1 LKRFHRNDRSG
12 NRGGSFGGSKALRKT
27 PISVG
32 EEYNVKIEDVSR
44 QGNAGIAKIE
54 GFIIFVNNA
63 SPGERVM
70 VRIVKVGNGYA
81 RAEILNQIIKKED
94 KELGMGTNE
103 TQ

>member
-1 LKRFHRNDRSG
+1 LKRPKRHERSG
-12 NRGGSFGGSKALRKT
+12 NRGGRFGGSKAPKT

-54 GFIIFVNNA
+54 GLVIFVNNA
-63 SPGERVM
+63 SPGERVT
-70 VRIVKVGNGYA
+70 VRIVKVENGYA
-81 RAEILNQIIKKED
+81 KAEILNQIIKKED
-94 KELGMGTNE
+94 KEQGMDANE

>member
-1 LKRFHRNDRSG
+1 MKRPRRHERNENKG
-12 NRGGSFGGSKALRKT
+12 NRFGGSKAPKT

-54 GFIIFVNNA
+54 GFVIFVNNA
-63 SPGERVM
+63 SPGERVA
-70 VRIVKVGNGYA
+70 VRIVKVENGYA
-81 RAEILNQIIKKED
+81 KAEILNQIIKQED
-94 KELGMGTNE
+94 KEQGMDANE

>member
-1 LKRFHRNDRSG
+1 MKRPKRHERSG
-12 NRGGSFGGSKALRKT
+12 NRGGRFGGSKAPKA

-54 GFIIFVNNA
+54 GFVIFVNNA
-63 SPGERVM
+63 SPGERVT
-70 VRIVKVGNGYA
+70 VRILKVENGYA
-81 RAEILNQIIKKED
+81 KAEILNQIIKKED
-94 KELGMGTNE
+94 KELGMGANE